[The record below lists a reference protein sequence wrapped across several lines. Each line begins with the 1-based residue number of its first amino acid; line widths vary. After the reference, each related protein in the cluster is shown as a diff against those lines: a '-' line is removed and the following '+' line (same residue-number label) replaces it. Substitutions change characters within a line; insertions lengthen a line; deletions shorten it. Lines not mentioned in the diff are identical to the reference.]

1 MTTIT
6 IASGI
11 KSIHSPKY
19 KITEGKKTDFDAKIV
34 QIPRGFNNGGNHE
47 ICPTIGSHSFQENN
61 LLINDFKI
69 RKLTPKEC
77 LRLMDVSEENINI
90 MTSCGVSNSQ
100 LYKMAGNSIVV
111 NCIALIFN
119 NLKIIYLQD

>member
-1 MTTIT
+1 MKKRLKT
-6 IASGI
+6 
-11 KSIHSPKY
+11 
-19 KITEGKKTDFDAKIV
+19 KKTGFDTKII

-111 NCIALIFN
+111 NCMALLFS
-119 NLKIIYLQD
+119 NLRLIYLQD